1 MSFLKNCRCVRVF
14 GNEEFLH
21 SDVLR
26 CEEYFYIA
34 YDGMCFDRDG
44 FTIIS
49 SNPEGYETGVYVNN
63 EIIRNHLIDVKV

>member
-26 CEEYFYIA
+26 REEYFYIA

-49 SNPEGYETGVYVNN
+49 SNEEGYETGVYVNN